1 MWVSKQR
8 ERHRMT
14 YTQYQLNNC
23 THPWPT
29 KQRSSLMKITF
40 LGSWLAGWLVR
51 RVFGLSLCGRFVG
64 EKPV

>member
-1 MWVSKQR
+1 
-8 ERHRMT
+8 
-14 YTQYQLNNC
+14 
-23 THPWPT
+23 
-29 KQRSSLMKITF
+29 MKITF